1 MNISAVGGSY
11 ISRNVPKAGSRVK
24 PPDWENIAHEG
35 MDRPS
40 ESEFDK
46 LIDDLAKELAEA
58 TKNKDYDKYNELV
71 KQKDKLKAQYMSK
84 VSPDRKA
91 LAEEAMKIPGFGAM
105 KIADHGEENKN
116 DKNLTLLDHLDIK
129 DGVSYKLGRE
139 GRNKYE
145 RYSVPLKTDGG
156 SVTASGGDLAPP
168 YYQIRIPS
176 ENEPVMEY
184 NSKTGAWAEHL
195 TSKEWDL
202 GQVFLKKIN
211 SLEKYYENTNSISK
225 PNNVESNNKLDIL
238 V

>member
-11 ISRNVPKAGSRVK
+11 ISRNLPKAGSRVK

-71 KQKDKLKAQYMSK
+71 KQKDKLYAQYISK
-84 VSPDRKA
+84 VSPDRKT

-105 KIADHGEENKN
+105 NIDHWEENKN
-116 DKNLTLLDHLDIK
+116 DKNLTLLDYLDRK

-139 GRNKYE
+139 GVNRHE
-145 RYSVPLKTDGG
+145 RYSVQLKTDGG
-156 SVTASGGDLAPP
+156 SVTTSGSGIDPP
-168 YYQIRIPS
+168 YYDIYIAS
-176 ENEPVMEY
+176 ENEPVMHY
-184 NSKTGAWAEHL
+184 NSKTGAWVAQP